1 MNTIDLTKGSDLQ
14 QKNFCR
20 YWPFFP
26 VNENVLICS
35 TVLTLRWRSRF
46 AIVSNIAITTLK
58 FVNRWKQRCKGM
70 ESLNLKKLLNR
81 FLYWKIPFVLYC
93 GNDLLTD
100 LHKHFLKFKEN
111 VPKNG
116 RTNNSLLGTFETT
129 CLGTYNLSINFL
141 ILWSIILTG

>member
-1 MNTIDLTKGSDLQ
+1 
-14 QKNFCR
+14 
-20 YWPFFP
+20 
-26 VNENVLICS
+26 
-35 TVLTLRWRSRF
+35 
-46 AIVSNIAITTLK
+46 
-58 FVNRWKQRCKGM
+58 M

-81 FLYWKIPFVLYC
+81 FLYWKITFVLYC

-100 LHKHFLKFKEN
+100 LYKHFLKFKEN

-116 RTNNSLLGTFETT
+116 RTTNNSLLGTFETT

>member
-1 MNTIDLTKGSDLQ
+1 
-14 QKNFCR
+14 
-20 YWPFFP
+20 
-26 VNENVLICS
+26 
-35 TVLTLRWRSRF
+35 
-46 AIVSNIAITTLK
+46 
-58 FVNRWKQRCKGM
+58 M
-70 ESLNLKKLLNR
+70 EPLNLKKLLNR